1 MMWTLPGLLSASRTQ
16 TSNQNLLDTERR
28 RDNAPK
34 ESLSP
39 TRGDRCG
46 VESRMLWRSRD
57 PVMCGL
63 LWTNAQ
69 GCSRT
74 EVLSEAE
81 AATASGFSASN
92 PVAGVA
98 KQFGRL
104 VDLGSGD

>member
-1 MMWTLPGLLSASRTQ
+1 
-16 TSNQNLLDTERR
+16 
-28 RDNAPK
+28 
-34 ESLSP
+34 
-39 TRGDRCG
+39 
-46 VESRMLWRSRD
+46 
-57 PVMCGL
+57 MCGL